1 MAISFRRP
9 TLPGLGL
16 LALLLVSLVLRL
28 VLVLR
33 GGQGFWPDEGRYMA
47 VLTALSN
54 WEAGHRREA
63 LQLLIGT
70 ADHMGF
76 KVLMLGPA
84 WLQIHLKS
92 DIWLPSAIVNLF
104 SVANIFWI
112 WRIVRG
118 MGGDER
124 EAFWA
129 AAAMA
134 CSNTMFYWARH
145 LMPYDVSLFWVLACA
160 SVALRRAPRAWE
172 SLLAG
177 CLGFLA
183 FVTYNGYWASVAC
196 VLTAHVLL
204 AWPDARA
211 AAKRAGLGLVALS
224 GSFLLLLLLARYL
237 GFSLLHSYRIF
248 AATIDQGDFKDGYL
262 VLFDYLWAAERLTA
276 LIWLGSLLT
285 FCWLVRS
292 CPTDGRRRGLT
303 CATIFVSL
311 VAILI
316 VGSNLL
322 GKFVVYG
329 RLARQVAPFCALLVG
344 WTAARL
350 FGPGGSRRRMELAAL
365 IAILA
370 AGAWSMGTPLR
381 MEFPVAFHK
390 RASVAMTAY
399 QEQHAATEPTAV
411 ANSKFRFLYNNFIW
425 PYPAERP
432 LPRHYL
438 VLLASPHPL
447 SWRPYLYEGFNRAQR
462 NKMEATDISMRLVLL
477 QD

>member
-1 MAISFRRP
+1 MSISVRRP
-9 TLPGLGL
+9 AVPCLGL
-16 LALLLVSLVLRL
+16 IAILLASLVVRL

-33 GGQGFWPDEGRYMA
+33 GGQGFWPDEVRYTA

-70 ADHMGF
+70 ADHLGF
-76 KVLMLGPA
+76 KILMLGPA
-84 WLQIHLKS
+84 WLQIHLKA
-92 DIWLPSAIVNLF
+92 DIWFPSAIISLF

-112 WRIVRG
+112 WRIARG

-160 SVALRRAPRAWE
+160 SVALRRAPRARE

-204 AWPDARA
+204 AWPDVRA

-262 VLFDYLWAAERLTA
+262 VLFDYIWSAERLTA

-303 CATIFVSL
+303 WAVIVVGL

-329 RLARQVAPFCALLVG
+329 RLSRQVAPFCALLVG

-365 IAILA
+365 IVILS
-370 AGAWSMGTPLR
+370 AGAWSMATPLR
-381 MEFPVAFHK
+381 MVFPAAFHQ
-390 RASVAMTAY
+390 RASRVMSAY
-399 QEQHAATEPTAV
+399 QEQPAATNPAAV
-411 ANSKFRFLYNNFIW
+411 ASSKFRILYNGFFW

-432 LPRHYL
+432 LPQHYL
-438 VLLASPHPL
+438 VLLASPHPF
-447 SWRPYLYEGFNRAQR
+447 SWRFYRYEGFNRVQR
-462 NKMEATDISMRLVLL
+462 NKIEATDITVRLVLL

>member
-1 MAISFRRP
+1 MSISVRRP
-9 TLPGLGL
+9 TVPCLGL
-16 LALLLVSLVLRL
+16 IAVLLVSLAVRL

-33 GGQGFWPDEGRYMA
+33 GGQGFWPDEVRYTDVVA
-47 VLTALSN
+47 ELSK

-63 LQLLIGT
+63 LQLLIGS
-70 ADHMGF
+70 ADHLGF
-76 KVLMLGPA
+76 KVLMLAPA
-84 WLQIHLKS
+84 WLQTQLKAG
-92 DIWLPSAIVNLF
+92 IWFPSAIISLF

-112 WRIVRG
+112 WRIARG
-118 MGGDER
+118 MGADQR

-129 AAAMA
+129 AATMA
-134 CSNTMFYWARH
+134 CSNTMFYWTRH
-145 LMPYDVSLFWVLACA
+145 LVPYDVSLFWVLACA
-160 SVALRRAPRAWE
+160 SIALRPAPRVWD

-183 FVTYNGYWASVAC
+183 AITYNGYWASVAC
-196 VLTAHVLL
+196 VLTAHVLH
-204 AWPDARA
+204 AWPDTWAV
-211 AAKRAGLGLVALS
+211 AKRAGLGLLALS
-224 GSFLLLLLLARYL
+224 GSFLLLLLVARYL
-237 GFSLLHSYRIF
+237 GISLLHAYSGF
-248 AATIDQGDFKDGYL
+248 AAMITQGDFNEGYL
-262 VLFDYLWAAERLTA
+262 VFFDYLWRAERFMA

-292 CPTDGRRRGLT
+292 CPMEGRRRGLT
-303 CATIFVSL
+303 WATMVVAL

-316 VGSNLL
+316 VGSNVL

-365 IAILA
+365 IVIFA

-399 QEQHAATEPTAV
+399 QEQHVAAEPTAV
-411 ANSKFRFLYNNFIW
+411 ANAKFRFLCNNFIW
-425 PYPAERP
+425 PYPAEGP
-432 LPRHYL
+432 LPRNYL
-438 VLLASPHPL
+438 VLLASPHPF